1 MAFDWNQL
9 EGYKEDMT
17 PEEKIALLENYD
29 PPAPKNDPAPTPNP
43 APNPDPTPAPKGGA
57 TVSKAQFDKVASE
70 LAAVKK
76 QLRGKMTEDEQKEY
90 ERSLG
95 RTPSGR

>member
-29 PPAPKNDPAPTPNP
+29 PPAPRTTSSD
-43 APNPDPTPAPKGGA
+43 
-57 TVSKAQFDKVASE
+57 
-70 LAAVKK
+70 
-76 QLRGKMTEDEQKEY
+76 TEP
-90 ERSLG
+90 
-95 RTPSGR
+95 RTES